1 MRYFTQPLLRI
12 CLPFA
17 AAMLMIATFLYP
29 AQAAPEFIMEK
40 VFPGNMI
47 ATGSFS
53 AINGVKRSFTVDV
66 ISRWNGKRLKIEERF
81 TYDDGEKDVKTWR
94 FTKIGPNKYIGTR
107 EDVIGTTT
115 LTTKGNKATFN
126 YSVYLD
132 PKNNAQKVH
141 FYDTMILNDDGT
153 ITNRALVTKF
163 GLPVAR
169 VKVDFRP
176 AH

>member
-1 MRYFTQPLLRI
+1 MRSYLMPLMRPFA
-12 CLPFA
+12 PFA
-17 AAMLMIATFLYP
+17 AAMLMIATLLYP
-29 AQAAPEFIMEK
+29 AQAAPEFIMED

-53 AINGVKRSFTVDV
+53 AINGVKREFTVDV

-81 TYDDGEKDVKTWR
+81 TFDDGEKDVKTWR
-94 FTKIGPNKYIGTR
+94 FTKVGPNKYIGTR

-115 LTTKGNKATFN
+115 LTTRGNKATFN

-141 FYDTMILNDDGT
+141 FYDTMILNEDGS

-169 VKVDFRP
+169 VKVDFQPVR
-176 AH
+176 